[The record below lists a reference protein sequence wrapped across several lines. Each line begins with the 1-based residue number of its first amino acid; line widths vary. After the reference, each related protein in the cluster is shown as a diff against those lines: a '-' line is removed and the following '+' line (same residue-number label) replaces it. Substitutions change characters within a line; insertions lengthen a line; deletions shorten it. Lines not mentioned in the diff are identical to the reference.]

1 MGLKDHWQH
10 VYTTKPAEEVSWFQ
24 PEPTVT
30 AQLLGS
36 AGLRPS
42 T

>member
-10 VYTTKPAEEVSWFQ
+10 VYTTKLADEVSWFQ

-30 AQLLGS
+30 AQLLDL
-36 AGLRPS
+36 AGLSPA